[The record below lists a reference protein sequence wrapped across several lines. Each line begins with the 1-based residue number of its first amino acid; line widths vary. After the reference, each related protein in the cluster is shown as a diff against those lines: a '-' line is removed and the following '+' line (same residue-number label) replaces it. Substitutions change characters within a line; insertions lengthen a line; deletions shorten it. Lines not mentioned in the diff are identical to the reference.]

1 MYSICNCFGEFNSI
15 GDIDIDDSFYTSLT
29 RPGCPNNDLETW

>member
-15 GDIDIDDSFYTSLT
+15 GDIGIDDSVLINEVEVVQT
-29 RPGCPNNDLETW
+29 